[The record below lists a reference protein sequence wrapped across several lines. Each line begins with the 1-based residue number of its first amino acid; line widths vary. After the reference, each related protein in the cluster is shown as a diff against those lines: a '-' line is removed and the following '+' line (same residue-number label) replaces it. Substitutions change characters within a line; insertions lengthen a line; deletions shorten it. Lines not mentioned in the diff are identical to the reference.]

1 MQPDRKETPA
11 ERVIKCAL
19 PEYCLCKRLKNSPKT
34 QDMYGK
40 ISVKF
45 RGQRLTFYAKSD
57 THLFN
62 RMLQQLPKKCPHSP
76 PNPCD
81 SCVGPRLSQS
91 EQLLSPHL
99 KMNGKLLLE
108 DDPTL
113 QGSSLEADHP
123 ITALRRGRG
132 SWGSPSGCPPPPL
145 YIHHTFKMNQWNSHK
160 TRMRWWHDRI
170 TRESVS

>member
-62 RMLQQLPKKCPHSP
+62 RMLQQLPK
-76 PNPCD
+76 N
-81 SCVGPRLSQS
+81 V
-91 EQLLSPHL
+91 
-99 KMNGKLLLE
+99 
-108 DDPTL
+108 PTL
-113 QGSSLEADHP
+113 RRILVTPVWGHVCPSLSNYWALTSKWMENFFWKMTQHFRDPAPGWSSNHSVEAR
-123 ITALRRGRG
+123 AWKLRI
-132 SWGSPSGCPPPPL
+132 SLWMPPPP